1 MKSRNGFYQYRTS
14 PFDGK
19 VMGVKWA
26 GEMLVSVSKKKMDKA
41 LEDGIPLMVVNRD
54 SKTLEYMEF
63 KGNET
68 PLERNAFVDKWGN
81 NGQLYWLYYYV
92 WNPMKQLEMD
102 LV

>member
-14 PFDGK
+14 LLNGK
-19 VMGVKWA
+19 AMGAKWA